1 MDFLPKDAS
10 HSLHLNGLVCSWE
23 KRLDKEQELLGV
35 IKSNI
40 PKLINS
46 EAHVFLPVH
55 EPDVD
60 QADQKSLGSV
70 GTLTFDP
77 SVSFHG
83 PREIMFLTSIIQELK
98 E

>member
-1 MDFLPKDAS
+1 MADKVGLSSKGRIALVALEWFGVKLGEKVKIFLRNYKVEYS
-10 HSLHLNGLVCSWE
+10 
-23 KRLDKEQELLGV
+23 KT
-35 IKSNI
+35 
-40 PKLINS
+40 S